1 MTIVESLYQYF
12 KACPL
17 LGDNKINIDYLPEKN
32 REYTI
37 DTITC
42 DPVIRKYIR
51 GPALKQYL
59 FAFGS
64 REAYGSDA
72 LQNLANSGF
81 YEQFAKWLD
90 TQTKTKN
97 FPSMELNQKPTR
109 IEAQSSGYLFNSDTE
124 TARYQIQC
132 WLVYYEN

>member
-1 MTIVESLYQYF
+1 MTIIESLYQYF
-12 KACPL
+12 KVCPL
-17 LGDNKINIDYLPEKN
+17 LGDNKINIDYLPEKK

-37 DTITC
+37 DTITG
-42 DPVIRKYIR
+42 DPIIMKYIR

-64 REAYGSDA
+64 REAYGSDV
-72 LQNLANSGF
+72 LQNLASSGF

-90 TQTKTKN
+90 TQTNIKN
-97 FPSMELNQKPTR
+97 FPNMESSQKPIQ

-132 WLVYYEN
+132 RLIYYEN